1 MSLKPE
7 TLMLVS
13 DPSSLRQKGGSRKG
27 AVTKIETH
35 LETLKTKSLL
45 SIDLE
50 DLLVKAKQEAI
61 AAYELIQQR
70 LEAVEGPEES
80 LAHSEA
86 VESQRASMEAVKF
99 SVGLRVKM
107 VNLAVDIECLKDEIN

>member
-7 TLMLVS
+7 TLILVS
-13 DPSSLRQKGGSRKG
+13 DPSSLRQKRGSRKG

-50 DLLVKAKQEAI
+50 DLLVKAKQVEESI

-80 LAHSEA
+80 VAHSKA
-86 VESQRASMEAVKF
+86 VES
-99 SVGLRVKM
+99 
-107 VNLAVDIECLKDEIN
+107 